1 MDTLEETRYKVGQHV
16 FTIIAPKVK
25 MIIRKYYAKIYY
37 CTFSD
42 HPEKKELALFE
53 REIIR

>member
-1 MDTLEETRYKVGQHV
+1 MDTLEETHFKVGQHV

-25 MIIRKYYAKIYY
+25 MMIRKYYAEIYY
-37 CTFSD
+37 CTFAD
-42 HPEKKELALFE
+42 DPEKKELALFE